1 MYVHIYAYVCVC
13 VFLDA
18 FKKPFAIIETVS
30 RKEKKQQQALASLS
44 I

>member
-1 MYVHIYAYVCVC
+1 MYVHMYVR

-30 RKEKKQQQALASLS
+30 RKENKQQALASLS